1 MVFFT
6 IIDGRTYEIQ
16 VNRKRMKRVRLKIF
30 PTMEIKLS
38 VPYDTPD
45 EWIIDFLKKKQP
57 WLEERASIFKS
68 TRAIEKEEHIVS
80 GTATR
85 ILGRQIT
92 IQVIQSDHN
101 HVEKDDQHL
110 FIYTVDLNQTVVDD
124 QFDKWWQKQA
134 KVYFQTV
141 LDRQYPIIRN
151 HGISKPAIFVRKM
164 KTLWGSCGRKSDRIN
179 LNYYLYKAPVPC
191 IEYIVFHELAHFV
204 YPHHNKDFYD
214 FITIYMPDWM
224 ERMKMLDYE
233 IVAGI

>member
-38 VPYDTPD
+38 VPYDTPN
-45 EWIIDFLKKKQP
+45 EWIIDFLEKKQA
-57 WLEERASIFKS
+57 WLQERASIFKS
-68 TRAIEKEEHIVS
+68 TRAIEKEEHITS

-101 HVEKDDQHL
+101 HIEKDDQHL
-110 FIYTVDLNQTVVDD
+110 FIYTMDLNQAIVDD

-214 FITIYMPDWM
+214 FLTIYMPDWM

-233 IVAGI
+233 IVAGV